1 MVFTPKGHENVI
13 PQSHKEEL
21 HKYTTGIIQNRKH
34 KLLAI
39 NFMRDHVHIFF
50 GYHLSQP
57 IPDLVRDIKAFS
69 SKFINE
75 QGWMPGKF
83 QWQEGYGM
91 FSISHSHIDRVVR
104 YIHSQEAHHES
115 RTFREEYLG
124 FLEENEIKY
133 DPEYLFN
140 WIKIT

>member
-1 MVFTPKGHENVI
+1 
-13 PQSHKEEL
+13 
-21 HKYTTGIIQNRKH
+21 
-34 KLLAI
+34 
-39 NFMRDHVHIFF
+39 
-50 GYHLSQP
+50 
-57 IPDLVRDIKAFS
+57 
-69 SKFINE
+69 
-75 QGWMPGKF
+75 MPGKF

-115 RTFREEYLG
+115 RTFREEYLE